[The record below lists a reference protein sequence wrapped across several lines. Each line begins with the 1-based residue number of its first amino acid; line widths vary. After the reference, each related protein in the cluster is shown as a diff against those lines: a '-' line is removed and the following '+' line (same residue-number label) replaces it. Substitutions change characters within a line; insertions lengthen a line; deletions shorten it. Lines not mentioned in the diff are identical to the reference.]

1 MVKIAGAGLV
11 AAPGAERRNA
21 KAAVPDRTGQRDV
34 KQAQIF
40 GQAFGLRQLHAALSL
55 PQVENGGKGGS
66 VVIKRLILFTETR
79 NKRQPDQRILQPFRF
94 MDGDDLHQVL
104 IALQAHLLAG
114 GVAIRLGDMLR
125 QPAHQRMFALQLV
138 RRLL

>member
-1 MVKIAGAGLV
+1 
-11 AAPGAERRNA
+11 
-21 KAAVPDRTGQRDV
+21 
-34 KQAQIF
+34 
-40 GQAFGLRQLHAALSL
+40 
-55 PQVENGGKGGS
+55 
-66 VVIKRLILFTETR
+66 VIKRLILFTETR